1 MRLDQIWIVE
11 KNNEEDGSTL
21 HSVSDYKGVNEN
33 IEIEKWYLANRFG
46 GLPDIDNLKFDPY
59 VSSK

>member
-1 MRLDQIWIVE
+1 MRIDQIWIVE
-11 KNNEEDGSTL
+11 KKHEEEGSTL
-21 HSVSDYKGVNEN
+21 HCVSDYKEVTDNT
-33 IEIEKWYLANRFG
+33 EIEKWYLANRFG